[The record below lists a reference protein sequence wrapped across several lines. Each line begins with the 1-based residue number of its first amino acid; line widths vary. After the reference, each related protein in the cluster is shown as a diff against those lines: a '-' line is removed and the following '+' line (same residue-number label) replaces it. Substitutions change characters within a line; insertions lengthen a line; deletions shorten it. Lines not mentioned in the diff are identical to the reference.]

1 MLRQSHER
9 PEGMDEA
16 SVVMADPE
24 NLSKA
29 VNIVIEQLNSRS
41 SPELKHVE
49 DYQSLNVSTKIVRL
63 ITSYTGYVNRVVWRD
78 YSTKA

>member
-1 MLRQSHER
+1 
-9 PEGMDEA
+9 
-16 SVVMADPE
+16 PE

-29 VNIVIEQLNSRS
+29 VNIVVEQLNSRTT
-41 SPELKHVE
+41 PQLARVE
-49 DYQSLNVSTKIVRL
+49 DYQSLNVSTKVVRL